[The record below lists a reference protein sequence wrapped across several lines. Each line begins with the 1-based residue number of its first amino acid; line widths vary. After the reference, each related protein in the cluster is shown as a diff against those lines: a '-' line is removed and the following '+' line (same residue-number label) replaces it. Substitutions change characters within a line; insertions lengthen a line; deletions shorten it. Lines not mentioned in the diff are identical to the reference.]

1 MSMQK
6 SNLWLK
12 LFALIHKDKFLY
24 AVSIIFKSAGEA
36 GLYIAVGLV
45 IRNVVN
51 AAVNNSRDSLIQAL
65 WIAFLQTFLC
75 ALVMFS
81 AHFLY
86 NRVVHHSIGH
96 IKMSLFQRVLQF
108 PEDTLKNKHS
118 GEVLSRVINDV
129 GVIHRVFTSSL
140 YSLIYA
146 LVFGLGSLT
155 VMLILNWRYALVFS
169 FFGVILSWLN
179 SRMSQG
185 VHATAS
191 RLQQHMG
198 KMTEKMTDTING
210 ASTIKMYQM
219 KKWMVREY
227 SENNRMATSAAL
239 DNNFRYALLDS
250 TNYIFSW
257 IVQVSLIVIGCLLLL
272 DGKSQ
277 LGELLAIGQLLYGV
291 NFMLNNIGRFMMDFK
306 ASEPA
311 VDRVLELMEE
321 RTEKSGTEV
330 ADGTGSLHQTVNEK
344 SGIKLD
350 DVVFT
355 HRNGNKVLDQASL
368 SVEQGE
374 LVALIGPSGEGKS
387 TVIKLLMGFYE
398 PLKGDISVA
407 GQRLAQSDLELWR
420 SNIAY
425 VPQNSFLFE
434 GSIAENIRF
443 GKPEASDEEI
453 AAAAESACAHEFI
466 MELPEGYDTII
477 SENSTNLS
485 GGQRQRIALAR
496 AFIKKAP
503 VLLLDEATSALDFET
518 EKRIIQSLNKLK
530 GKQTVLMISHRPTA
544 YTGFSHVFT
553 LRQGKLERL

>member
-1 MSMQK
+1 
-6 SNLWLK
+6 
-12 LFALIHKDKFLY
+12 
-24 AVSIIFKSAGEA
+24 
-36 GLYIAVGLV
+36 
-45 IRNVVN
+45 
-51 AAVNNSRDSLIQAL
+51 
-65 WIAFLQTFLC
+65 
-75 ALVMFS
+75 
-81 AHFLY
+81 
-86 NRVVHHSIGH
+86 
-96 IKMSLFQRVLQF
+96 
-108 PEDTLKNKHS
+108 
-118 GEVLSRVINDV
+118 
-129 GVIHRVFTSSL
+129 
-140 YSLIYA
+140 
-146 LVFGLGSLT
+146 
-155 VMLILNWRYALVFS
+155 
-169 FFGVILSWLN
+169 
-179 SRMSQG
+179 MSQG

-198 KMTEKMTDTING
+198 NMTEKMTDTING

-344 SGIKLD
+344 RGIKLD

-374 LVALIGPSGEGKS
+374 LAALIGPSGEGKS

-466 MELPEGYDTII
+466 MELPEGYSTII

-518 EKRIIQSLNKLK
+518 EKRIIQSLNKLM